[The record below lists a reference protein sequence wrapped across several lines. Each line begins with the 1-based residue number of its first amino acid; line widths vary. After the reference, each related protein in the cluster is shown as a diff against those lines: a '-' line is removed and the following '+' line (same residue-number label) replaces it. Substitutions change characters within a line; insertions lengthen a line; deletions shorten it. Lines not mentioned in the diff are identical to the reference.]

1 MYKASKIILPT
12 DLSSFSLTAFD
23 YVKDI
28 AEQYEAEIYLV
39 YVLDPNPPMVML
51 QNSGSKTI
59 LTKEKFEEKIKKD
72 FNSLLGQLQDSTNAI
87 VKGIIRTGDDS
98 DEIINF
104 SNEIK
109 ADMIIL
115 STHSRT
121 GFLRSVLGSV
131 ADKVIQ
137 NAKCP
142 ILVIPPIE
150 QE

>member
-1 MYKASKIILPT
+1 MYKVSKIILPT
-12 DLSSFSLTAFD
+12 DLSRFSLTAFD

-51 QNSGSKTI
+51 QSSGSKTK
-59 LTKEKFEEKIKKD
+59 LTKEKYEAKVKKE
-72 FNSLLGQLQDSTNAI
+72 FNSLLGQLQDSTDTI

-109 ADMIIL
+109 ADMIVL

-142 ILVIPPIE
+142 ILVIPPID